1 MAELAGE
8 YFTLFESLGLED
20 GVVVARGVGLGG
32 LRRGIT
38 GGVWEDICVGSRG
51 EIFWV
56 VFVPG
61 EVVKWLCWGGLA
73 D

>member
-38 GGVWEDICVGSRG
+38 GGVWEDICVGRERKYFG
-51 EIFWV
+51 
-56 VFVPG
+56 
-61 EVVKWLCWGGLA
+61 LCLFLGG
-73 D
+73 